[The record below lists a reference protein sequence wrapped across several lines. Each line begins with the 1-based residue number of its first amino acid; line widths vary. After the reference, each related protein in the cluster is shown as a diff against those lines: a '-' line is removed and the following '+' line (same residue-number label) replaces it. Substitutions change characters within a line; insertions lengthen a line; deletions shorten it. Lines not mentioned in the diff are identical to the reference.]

1 MGLFVACGI
10 GIPATSADLNLDLVT
25 PGDGSLSSQA
35 AETGTRIGG
44 ARRYGKNAL
53 HWVAF
58 DGNEAMVRELIISG
72 ADVNDRVAKGGTPL
86 HLAAYNGHAR
96 VVRLLIEHGAS
107 VNARTDAGITPLEW
121 AQRNG
126 HMEVVELLIA
136 NGARV
141 DRKQLADMAMSSPR
155 ESGPENPGGGPQRRP
170 KPLKYSQLHVP
181 ESAFSVPEDLQ
192 KNSGQPDRPTQ
203 AGAFRI
209 QLGAFSSEQQAEKA
223 WSEYRRQHPEVLGA
237 RELTL
242 ERVGSKGKTLYRAQ
256 TGPLNG
262 PDAGAL
268 CEQLKQAHQ
277 PCIVVGPGS

>member
-1 MGLFVACGI
+1 
-10 GIPATSADLNLDLVT
+10 
-25 PGDGSLSSQA
+25 
-35 AETGTRIGG
+35 
-44 ARRYGKNAL
+44 
-53 HWVAF
+53 
-58 DGNEAMVRELIISG
+58 MVRELIISG

-86 HLAAYNGHAR
+86 HLAAYNGHSG

-136 NGARV
+136 NGATV
-141 DRKQLADMAMSSPR
+141 DRKQPADMATSSPR
-155 ESGPENPGGGPQRRP
+155 DSGPENAGGGPQRRP
-170 KPLKYSQLHVP
+170 KPLKHSQLQVP
-181 ESAFSVPEDLQ
+181 ESAFSVPEDLE
-192 KNSGQPDRPTQ
+192 KNSSQPDRRAQ

-209 QLGAFSSEQQAEKA
+209 QLGAFSSQQQAENA
-223 WSEYRRQHPEVLGA
+223 WSEYRRQHPEVLGP
-237 RELTL
+237 RELIL
-242 ERVGSKGKTLYRAQ
+242 ERVGSKGKTLYRTQ

-268 CEQLKQAHQ
+268 CDQLKQAHQ